1 MRYARRGKSRRPQ
14 DSKRR
19 DRLPSGMMAGSK
31 DAETVMSGMMAG
43 PKDAETVMSGMMA
56 GPKDAETV
64 MSQTNPG
71 HEYVLVSEIAL
82 VRKEEP
88 KRPRGG
94 DAL

>member
-19 DRLPSGMMAGSK
+19 DRLPSGMMAGS
-31 DAETVMSGMMAG
+31 
-43 PKDAETVMSGMMA
+43 KDAETVMSGMMA